1 MPRRDPR
8 LLAFPFVN
16 RLLHWAAVGLMTSVL
31 SLMVLS
37 RGVVLSSLGALMG
50 FASLVVVLLEFPS
63 GILSDLM
70 GRKRIYLISIGFSL
84 LARAGLL
91 AARGFWPVALAFSMY
106 SISRAL
112 SSGSIEASYI
122 DDYIDARGKEDLHRL
137 MGAMNAGDTIGLAA
151 GAFLG
156 GVLPM
161 AWDRWFPGSNR
172 YDGNLL
178 AQIAVLVALAAFTG
192 LTAKERQRP
201 AGPRER
207 ILPYVR
213 ETLAVMIRNPIL
225 LALAI
230 GSWVWGFAFSSIEM
244 LWQPRLK
251 DILGSESQSW
261 IFGLVNGLYY
271 LAALGGVLLF
281 EALAGLRK
289 IRPFPTLAAFRAACG
304 LLILVLAAQTAP
316 LPFGFFY
323 LLMFAFNGAAGIPE
337 GTAFN
342 AEVPEARRSSL
353 LSLVSLLLQL
363 GGAAGSLAFGALAGR
378 IGIPWAWAVAG
389 AGFALSSLLYLRLRP
404 RRD

>member
-1 MPRRDPR
+1 MRPDPR
-8 LLAFPFVN
+8 LLAYPFIN

-31 SLMVLS
+31 SLMILS
-37 RGVVLSSLGALMG
+37 RGVGLSSLGALMG
-50 FASLVVVLLEFPS
+50 LSSLVVVILEFPS
-63 GILSDLM
+63 GVVSDLL

-91 AARGFWPVALAFSMY
+91 AAYGFWPVALAFSMY

-122 DDYIDARGKEDLHRL
+122 DDYIEAKGKDSLHRL
-137 MGAMNAGDTIGLAA
+137 MSAMNAGDTIGLAA

-156 GVLPM
+156 GLLPM
-161 AWDRWFPGSNR
+161 AWDLWFPGSNR

-178 AQIAVLVALAAFTG
+178 AQIAVLLALAAFTG
-192 LTAKERQRP
+192 LTAKERKRP
-201 AGPRER
+201 IGPREK
-207 ILPYVR
+207 ILPYVK
-213 ETLAVMIRNPIL
+213 ETLNVMIRNPIL
-225 LALAI
+225 LALAA
-230 GSWVWGFAFSSIEM
+230 GSWVWGFAFSAVEM

-251 DILGSESQSW
+251 EILGSESQSW

-289 IRPFPTLAAFRAACG
+289 IRPFKAIAAFRAACG
-304 LLILVLAAQTAP
+304 FLILVLAAQKAP

-337 GTAFN
+337 STAFN

-353 LSLVSLLLQL
+353 LSLVSLLVQL
-363 GGAAGSLAFGALAGR
+363 GGAAGSFGFGILAGR
-378 IGIPWAWAVAG
+378 IGIPWVWAIAG
-389 AGFALSSLLYLRLRP
+389 LGFAASSLLYLGASAKAH
-404 RRD
+404 